1 MWYNIFMEKYYD
13 VIILGGGVAGMSAS
27 IYAKRKGKKV
37 LIIEKVAL
45 GGQVSQLSKIEN
57 FPSQAEIDGF
67 SLSQKFVEQINYL
80 NVDYVFDE
88 VVSVD
93 LKGIDKKVVCKN
105 ADYQA
110 KSVVIATGLSNVEL
124 GIGENEFLGRGVS
137 FCAVCDAN
145 FFKNKIVC
153 VASKK
158 GSGIADAKILAN
170 LCKKVILLD
179 SEDMSVFEKANQNQN
194 IEVLSKVKIVALEG
208 KEKLEKLVVRQ
219 QNKEKRIYTDGLFI
233 ALGKVPST
241 KMFEGRLKLD
251 EKGFVLTNEYMLS
264 SIENVYAVGDVRS
277 GVLKQIVTACSDG
290 AIAGQQ
296 VWHYSTN
303 LHKRYYGKAKKNRI

>member
-1 MWYNIFMEKYYD
+1 
-13 VIILGGGVAGMSAS
+13 
-27 IYAKRKGKKV
+27 
-37 LIIEKVAL
+37 
-45 GGQVSQLSKIEN
+45 
-57 FPSQAEIDGF
+57 
-67 SLSQKFVEQINYL
+67 
-80 NVDYVFDE
+80 
-88 VVSVD
+88 
-93 LKGIDKKVVCKN
+93 
-105 ADYQA
+105 
-110 KSVVIATGLSNVEL
+110 
-124 GIGENEFLGRGVS
+124 
-137 FCAVCDAN
+137 
-145 FFKNKIVC
+145 
-153 VASKK
+153 
-158 GSGIADAKILAN
+158 
-170 LCKKVILLD
+170 
-179 SEDMSVFEKANQNQN
+179 MSVFEKANQNQN

-296 VWHYSTN
+296 V
-303 LHKRYYGKAKKNRI
+303 

>member
-1 MWYNIFMEKYYD
+1 MEKYYD

-296 VWHYSTN
+296 V
-303 LHKRYYGKAKKNRI
+303 